1 MKIPPILIERRKMNT
16 EERIKQII
24 ESSVNAEGFDLVRVL
39 FSGAEKD
46 NTLQIMV
53 ERLDGTNMTSDDC
66 EKLSRSLSA
75 LLDVEDVI
83 QSRYLLEITSPG
95 IDRPLVKLADY
106 DRFKGREAKIETLL
120 PIDGRKRFKGEL
132 LGTDGKKIILNFEG
146 KEIKIDF
153 EAITKAKL
161 VLTDELLKQMLKG
174 EK

>member
-1 MKIPPILIERRKMNT
+1 MTL
-16 EERIKQII
+16 EEKIKQII
-24 ESSVNAEGFDLVRVL
+24 KPVVQADGFDLVRVL
-39 FSGAEKD
+39 LSGEDKD

-53 ERLDGTNMTSDDC
+53 EHTDGSNMTADDC
-66 EKLSRSLSA
+66 ESLSRHLSA
-75 LLDVEDVI
+75 VLDVEDVI
-83 QSRYLLEITSPG
+83 QNRYLLEVSSPG

-120 PIDGRKRFKGEL
+120 PIDGRKRFKGQIV
-132 LGTDGKKIILNFEG
+132 GTDANQVIFDFEG

-153 EAITKAKL
+153 DTITKAKL

>member
-1 MKIPPILIERRKMNT
+1 MNT